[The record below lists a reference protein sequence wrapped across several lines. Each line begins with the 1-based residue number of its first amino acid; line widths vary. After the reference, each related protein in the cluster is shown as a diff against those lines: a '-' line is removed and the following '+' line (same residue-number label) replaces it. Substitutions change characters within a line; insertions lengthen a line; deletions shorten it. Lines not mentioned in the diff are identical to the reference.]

1 MLVDIELR
9 ALSADDLPLIHTLL
23 ADACAYDAAADV
35 AEEKLFGPAPAS
47 ALAAPG
53 PGIAAQA
60 LAAELPDAIGAF
72 PRGHSPASVHRL
84 IGLVVTSQRW
94 IRLIAVH
101 PDKRGRGVGS
111 ALLAAAESRVAER
124 GAPVVRTLD
133 QPGNYLAP
141 GIDERNL
148 DTVAWFER
156 RGYRRVRENSNL
168 LLPVR
173 ENPKVTPARAQEMA
187 RRAGEL
193 GYEVRRARRAE
204 RAALSAQIA
213 DGFSRAWAF
222 EVDRAIDQDPPAV
235 HVALTHSGGQL
246 VAFAAHDGN
255 NSGLGWFGPAGTL
268 EQHRQH
274 GLGEALLLACLV
286 DVAEAGFDV
295 CTIAWIGPRAFYER
309 AAGPARERRF
319 VVLAKD
325 LAQAAAA

>member
-1 MLVDIELR
+1 LLVDIELR

-47 ALAAPG
+47 ALAAPD

-72 PRGHSPASVHRL
+72 PRGHSPASAHRL

-124 GAPVVRTLD
+124 GAPMVRTLD
-133 QPGNYLAP
+133 QPGNYL
-141 GIDERNL
+141 DERNL
-148 DTVAWFER
+148 DTLAWFER
-156 RGYRRVRENSNL
+156 RGYRRLRENSNL

-213 DGFSRAWAF
+213 DGFSGAWAF

-235 HVALTHSGGQL
+235 HVALTRSGGQL

-268 EQHRQH
+268 EPHRQH

-325 LAQAAAA
+325 LARAAAA

>member
-1 MLVDIELR
+1 VLVDTELR
-9 ALSADDLPLIHTLL
+9 ALGADDLPLVHSLL

-47 ALAAPG
+47 AIAAPDSAVD
-53 PGIAAQA
+53 PSASAD
-60 LAAELPDAIGAF
+60 EKPDAIGAF
-72 PRGHSPASVHRL
+72 LRGPTASSSQRL
-84 IGLVVTSQRW
+84 IGAVVTSQRW

-111 ALLAAAESRVAER
+111 ALLAAAESRVAAR
-124 GAPVVRTLD
+124 GSPLVRTLD

-141 GIDERNL
+141 GIDERNV
-148 DTVAWFER
+148 DTVTWFER
-156 RGYRRVRENSNL
+156 RSYRRVRENSNL

-187 RRAGEL
+187 RRAADA

-204 RAALSAQIA
+204 RAALSPQIA
-213 DGFSRAWAF
+213 LGFSRAWAF
-222 EVDRAIDQDPPAV
+222 EVDRALDQDPPAV
-235 HVALTHSGGQL
+235 HVAMTRTGELAG
-246 VAFAAHDGN
+246 FAAHDGN
-255 NSGLGWFGPAGTL
+255 NSGLGWFGPAGTF

-319 VVLAKD
+319 IVLAKD

>member
-1 MLVDIELR
+1 MEIDLR
-9 ALSADDLPLIHTLL
+9 ALSADDLPLIHALL

-47 ALAAPG
+47 AVAAPD
-53 PGIAAQA
+53 AAMTATHA
-60 LAAELPDAIGAF
+60 LVVDKPDSIGAF
-72 PRGHSPASVHRL
+72 LRGSTPSSAHRL
-84 IGLVVTSQRW
+84 VGLVVTSERW

-111 ALLAAAESRVAER
+111 ALLAAAESRVAAY
-124 GAPVVRTLD
+124 GAPAVRTLD

-187 RRAGEL
+187 RRAAEA
-193 GYEVRRARRAE
+193 GYEVRRARRSE
-204 RAALSAQIA
+204 RAALSAQIVL
-213 DGFSRAWAF
+213 GFSRAWAF

-235 HVALTHSGGQL
+235 HVALTRAGEL

-274 GLGEALLLACLV
+274 GLGEALLLACLL

-325 LAQAAAA
+325 LAQVAAA